1 MPFAARHVEG
11 GRRTRRW
18 RLLLA
23 GPVYTLKLVQRRPL
37 FEFAEA
43 VIGSMAHR
51 ALSSLANDRA
61 DLCRSSGRSHRRR
74 CGNCRCATQSDR
86 KRARV
91 YGIGDRGRRR
101 GRPGGGDK
109 CPRQRPAGAPFVI
122 RGRGLD
128 HPAHRALRG
137 KDTPGADAT
146 NNRRR
151 SLRPFGRSA
160 SCSMPRWMAWFP
172 HRAAGAVAGSR

>member
-1 MPFAARHVEG
+1 VPFAARHVEG

-160 SCSMPRWMAWFP
+160 SCTMPRWMAWFP
-172 HRAAGAVAGSR
+172 HRAAGAMAGSR